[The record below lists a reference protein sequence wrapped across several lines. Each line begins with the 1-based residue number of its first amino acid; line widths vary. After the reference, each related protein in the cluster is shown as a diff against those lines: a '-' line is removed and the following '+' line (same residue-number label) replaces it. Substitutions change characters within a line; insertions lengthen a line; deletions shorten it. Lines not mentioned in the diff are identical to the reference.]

1 MRKIERQLITA
12 INTPGSKL
20 NSSNTQVRWSDD
32 HAVVEVLLHGHIIAT
47 INFATARFTLDN
59 CGYETN
65 VTKSRLNAILSD
77 LKPGARIFS
86 NKFEWFFAC
95 KGEVLEFDYVQ
106 RVALP
111 F

>member
-20 NSSNTQVRWSDD
+20 RSSNTQVRWSDD
-32 HAVVEVLLHGHIIAT
+32 QAFVEVLLHGHIIAT
-47 INFATARFTLDN
+47 INFATCTMVLSA
-59 CGYETN
+59 CGWHTTT
-65 VTKSRLNAILSD
+65 TKSRLNAILFD

-86 NKFEWFFAC
+86 NKFEWFFTC
-95 KGEVLEFDYVQ
+95 KGETLEFDFVQ
-106 RVALP
+106 GQALS

>member
-47 INFATARFTLDN
+47 INFATCKLVLDN
-59 CGYETN
+59 HGYVTN
-65 VTKSRLNAILSD
+65 VTKSRLNAILFD

-86 NKFEWFFAC
+86 NKFEWFFTC
-95 KGEVLEFDYVQ
+95 KGETLEFDFVQ
-106 RVALP
+106 GQAIS